1 VPDYHLS
8 KWEQRIIQF
17 FRENNNIPMSVPE
30 MARAIAVQDGGKPQ
44 TLTVDRNVSR
54 LILRDVLQERPP
66 KPPRVR
72 PVRYM
77 LTTEHFS
84 PI

>member
-1 VPDYHLS
+1 
-8 KWEQRIIQF
+8 
-17 FRENNNIPMSVPE
+17 
-30 MARAIAVQDGGKPQ
+30 VQDGGKPQ

-54 LILRDVLQERPP
+54 LILREVLQERPP